1 MAADDCSAGFAGDRP
16 AGASSDRCVIALSG
30 EYAIGYATAL
40 VAAVFWAGYSVLSRR
55 FAQVPTDAVTG
66 FCLATAALAT
76 VAHLA
81 LEQTVWPSGTEW
93 MAVVGLGT
101 GPVGLAFF
109 LWDIGVKR
117 GDLPVLGA
125 ASYAAPLLSTI
136 VLIVAGQAEATW
148 LIGLAILAARD
159 MLFRRS

>member
-1 MAADDCSAGFAGDRP
+1 
-16 AGASSDRCVIALSG
+16 
-30 EYAIGYATAL
+30 
-40 VAAVFWAGYSVLSRR
+40 
-55 FAQVPTDAVTG
+55 
-66 FCLATAALAT
+66 
-76 VAHLA
+76 
-81 LEQTVWPSGTEW
+81 

-148 LIGLAILAARD
+148 LIGLASVLITGGAILAARD